1 MRASLALIPSLI
13 GYGVAFTPNLTIERS
28 SSLRMSKPYDSSRAE
43 FISQAFASSLVIAMP
58 SLAQAFDGGVG
69 GLGKTRPVT
78 GVVFRDADATTSS
91 SNGYD
96 KTNELLAP
104 DGSPAFVT
112 FQAPWP
118 LLKSAAGIEAR
129 DIAGGFE
136 SSYVQVAELPRG
148 ITSLDQV
155 KPAFLSQ
162 EIFGSSGKFG
172 E

>member
-1 MRASLALIPSLI
+1 MRASLALIPQLI
-13 GYGVAFTPNLTIERS
+13 GYGVAFTPNLIAKRS
-28 SSLRMSKPYDSSRAE
+28 SSLCMSMRDDSSRAE
-43 FISQAFASSLVIAMP
+43 FISRAFASSLAIAMP

-78 GVVFRDADATTSS
+78 GVVFRDADAVAASS
-91 SNGYD
+91 SGDD

-136 SSYVQVAELPRG
+136 SSYVQVAELPKG
-148 ITSLDQV
+148 ITNMDQV